1 MNCCPGRVTPP
12 DRHLQSVDR
21 EARRHVVV
29 DRVANDPVGEHI
41 FDRTQ
46 VELAFAGPVLGDVG
60 QPQRLGSGRGE
71 QPLHQIVMGR
81 RVLYPILG
89 SSLLRKREHPDSIC
103 TNKTSVNF
111 PATAGAKFAQTVQY
125 GSQKWASEYKHD
137 RNTIEGLNGFAKDES
152 KEGLGTPGKRRLRG
166 IAAQFLLISFIAVA
180 ANLRKIQAFRD
191 EQLSSDSEEE
201 RAEKRKQ
208 KLAIRHRRKHR
219 NDRVAPWGDF
229 RSSDPPPDPNVSEPA

>member
-1 MNCCPGRVTPP
+1 
-12 DRHLQSVDR
+12 
-21 EARRHVVV
+21 
-29 DRVANDPVGEHI
+29 
-41 FDRTQ
+41 
-46 VELAFAGPVLGDVG
+46 
-60 QPQRLGSGRGE
+60 
-71 QPLHQIVMGR
+71 MGR

-229 RSSDPPPDPNVSEPA
+229 RSSDPPPDAKATDPG